1 MLNVRM
7 EVFLFLLFYIG
18 NVVGDLCFNEAT
30 GNTFFCQA
38 RCCDDHCCVTYDD
51 YTHWDSDQI
60 AGAVI
65 GTLLGGTILVLVIIY
80 VVRNYCHKSRPVYSS
95 RSGRTIAIISDDR
108 MTNISVSSS
117 ATEMSRYPPSYEESM
132 ASASGKVKYS
142 QFENEA

>member
-1 MLNVRM
+1 M
-7 EVFLFLLFYIG
+7 EQALLRKLAYSTRNQIVKKPG
-18 NVVGDLCFNEAT
+18 KHVVGDLCFNEAT

-38 RCCDDHCCVTYDD
+38 R
-51 YTHWDSDQI
+51 DSDQI

-95 RSGRTIAIISDDR
+95 RSGRTIAIISDER
-108 MTNISVSSS
+108 MTNISLSSS